1 MVSWITDTHKYITAA
16 IDSQMTEA
24 SPQAEQ
30 PAAITTA
37 LRPHQLSLLAAA
49 RNLESKASIRHV
61 DLQTPQLLTRYGV
74 LADRVGSGKS
84 LVALSLVQDPPVE
97 HAQFTLKEGG
107 CARILGLKHMPP
119 VQDFNPAWSD
129 LSGSAVAAAMI
140 PTNSAKF
147 YSRTSLFIVPHNVIQ
162 QWESYINDQ
171 TQLRAYIVKRTKDS
185 DHERAG
191 FYKDVFT
198 SELVVVSCTMLRKFM
213 AAVTAFGIHF
223 SSIVWSRLFV
233 DEADTLSFTLRPHD
247 VAARFMWFITGSWLN
262 MLFPTGLYVH
272 TIQGLPPAVRTLIGD
287 GGIAG
292 VSSRLN
298 VVAWSLA
305 DTREGRF
312 ASLILRNTDAW
323 IDASLLRPAIIHDT
337 VLCKAPANLG
347 ILRDYISAAAMEA
360 LHAGDTEGALAALGL
375 KAASKETLAGRV
387 TESLRGDLIQ
397 AEKILAFKR
406 DIEYSSAAGKIA
418 AIEKAEAKVTR
429 LKSQLLSL
437 EARLASLSQELCP
450 ICYDTPQTPTLT
462 PCCRQAFCLSCLCE
476 CITGKPSCP
485 MCRAGI
491 PSIKQ
496 LLVIGDGGPEEE
508 DNKEAEKDAA
518 TLPTKGAALLQL
530 LTSSTAD
537 QRFLI
542 FSAHEASFKGLREV
556 LAARDIR
563 CEMLQGSSARVE
575 RLRKQFRDGSIR
587 VLCMNARQ
595 VGAGINLE
603 AATHVILYH
612 RMNMELERQVIG
624 RAVRFERAA
633 ELRVVHLTH
642 EEETA
647 YNGASSSEIIVHV

>member
-49 RNLESKASIRHV
+49 RDLESKASIRHV

-97 HAQFTLKEGG
+97 HAQLTLKEGG

-119 VQDFNPAWSD
+119 VQDFNEAWSD
-129 LSGSAVAAAMI
+129 LSGTEMAKAMI

-213 AAVTAFGIHF
+213 AAIQAQGIAF

-360 LHAGDTEGALAALGL
+360 LHAGDTEGALTALGL
-375 KAASKETLAGRV
+375 KASSKETLAERV
-387 TESLRGDLIQ
+387 TQSLRSDLIQ

-437 EARLASLSQELCP
+437 ESRLASL
-450 ICYDTPQTPTLT
+450 
-462 PCCRQAFCLSCLCE
+462 
-476 CITGKPSCP
+476 
-485 MCRAGI
+485 
-491 PSIKQ
+491 
-496 LLVIGDGGPEEE
+496 
-508 DNKEAEKDAA
+508 
-518 TLPTKGAALLQL
+518 
-530 LTSSTAD
+530 
-537 QRFLI
+537 
-542 FSAHEASFKGLREV
+542 
-556 LAARDIR
+556 
-563 CEMLQGSSARVE
+563 
-575 RLRKQFRDGSIR
+575 
-587 VLCMNARQ
+587 
-595 VGAGINLE
+595 
-603 AATHVILYH
+603 
-612 RMNMELERQVIG
+612 
-624 RAVRFERAA
+624 
-633 ELRVVHLTH
+633 
-642 EEETA
+642 
-647 YNGASSSEIIVHV
+647 

>member
-1 MVSWITDTHKYITAA
+1 
-16 IDSQMTEA
+16 
-24 SPQAEQ
+24 
-30 PAAITTA
+30 
-37 LRPHQLSLLAAA
+37 
-49 RNLESKASIRHV
+49 
-61 DLQTPQLLTRYGV
+61 
-74 LADRVGSGKS
+74 
-84 LVALSLVQDPPVE
+84 
-97 HAQFTLKEGG
+97 
-107 CARILGLKHMPP
+107 
-119 VQDFNPAWSD
+119 
-129 LSGSAVAAAMI
+129 MI
-140 PTNSAKF
+140 PTNSSKF

-191 FYKDVFT
+191 FFKDVFT

-213 AAVTAFGIHF
+213 AAVTAYGIHF

-360 LHAGDTEGALAALGL
+360 LHAGDTEGALTALGL
-375 KAASKETLAGRV
+375 KTASKETLAGRV

-406 DIEYSSAAGKIA
+406 DIEYSSSAGKIA

-437 EARLASLSQELCP
+437 EARLAS
-450 ICYDTPQTPTLT
+450 
-462 PCCRQAFCLSCLCE
+462 
-476 CITGKPSCP
+476 
-485 MCRAGI
+485 
-491 PSIKQ
+491 
-496 LLVIGDGGPEEE
+496 
-508 DNKEAEKDAA
+508 
-518 TLPTKGAALLQL
+518 
-530 LTSSTAD
+530 
-537 QRFLI
+537 
-542 FSAHEASFKGLREV
+542 
-556 LAARDIR
+556 
-563 CEMLQGSSARVE
+563 
-575 RLRKQFRDGSIR
+575 
-587 VLCMNARQ
+587 
-595 VGAGINLE
+595 
-603 AATHVILYH
+603 
-612 RMNMELERQVIG
+612 
-624 RAVRFERAA
+624 
-633 ELRVVHLTH
+633 
-642 EEETA
+642 
-647 YNGASSSEIIVHV
+647 